1 MSHTVLGILYRE
13 GWRLNFRILVQEF
26 VKGVIL
32 LADEINWGVLDAVR
46 MRGRE
51 SAEVVKV
58 YQLGVSM
65 IRRQV
70 EVCQEVRAQDSGLD
84 IRDDKVISEGAF
96 ADGDGAG
103 YVAETRDVRAICG
116 HQFDAICSLTALL
129 GSRRDEGDEGASVD
143 QPALIPLGIYH
154 VK

>member
-1 MSHTVLGILYRE
+1 MSHTVLGVLYCE
-13 GWRLNFRILVQEF
+13 GWRLDFRILVQEF
-26 VKGVIL
+26 VKRVVL
-32 LADEINWGVLDAVR
+32 LADEINWGVLDAACVR
-46 MRGRE
+46 GWKD
-51 SAEVVKV
+51 AEVVKI
-58 YQLGVSM
+58 YQLSVSV

-70 EVCQEVRAQDSGLD
+70 KVCQEVGAQDSGLD
-84 IRDDKVISEGAF
+84 IRDDEIVSEGAF